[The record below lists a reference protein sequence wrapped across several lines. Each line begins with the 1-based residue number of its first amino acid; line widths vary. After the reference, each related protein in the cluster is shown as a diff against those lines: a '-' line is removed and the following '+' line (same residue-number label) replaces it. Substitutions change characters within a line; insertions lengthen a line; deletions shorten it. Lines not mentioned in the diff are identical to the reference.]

1 MELCPLC
8 HAESEKLFCHRNHP
22 YYLCPNC
29 RGLFLGKHHLPD
41 EISEVTRYHEHH
53 NDVYDIRYQNFV
65 SPVVNAVLNDFST
78 VHKGLD
84 FGAGTG
90 PVITKMLKDHGFQIT
105 PYDPFFYPHPEL
117 LRLKYDFIVSCE
129 VVEHFHDPAREFE
142 LLRSLLKKG
151 SKLYLKTKLY
161 HDGIDFRKWNYKDDQ
176 THVFFY
182 QEETFEYIKN
192 AFRWSKLEINQEL
205 IILSLA

>member
-8 HAESEKLFCHRNHP
+8 NTESDIFFSHKNHF

-29 RGLFLGKHHLPD
+29 RGFFLGKHHLPD
-41 EISEVTRYHEHH
+41 EISELKRYHEHD
-53 NDVYDIRYQNFV
+53 NDIYDIRYQNFV

-78 VHKGLD
+78 VHEGLD

-90 PVITKMLKDHGFQIT
+90 PVISKMLKDHGFQIT
-105 PYDPFFYPHPEL
+105 PYDPFFHPHPEL

-129 VVEHFHDPAREFE
+129 VVEHFHHPAREFE

-151 SKLYLKTKLY
+151 GKLYMKTKLY
-161 HDGIDFRKWNYKDDQ
+161 HDGIDFKKWHYKDDP

-192 AFRWSKLEINQEL
+192 AFHWSKLEINQDL
-205 IILSLA
+205 IILSLT